1 MFSSFSFLETLS
13 SFIIM
18 FAIIDALGAT
28 PIIMSLREKGK
39 EIHCFKASLFSGLIL
54 IGFFYLGDLVLKLFN
69 VDIESFAVA
78 GAILLFLLALE
89 MLLDVEIFKYGG
101 PTPDATMIPLVFPL
115 LAGAGAITTLISL
128 KAEYA
133 DINILLGLILNL
145 IWVYLVLKMTD
156 RIRRFFGKGG
166 IYVMKKF
173 FGIILLAMAVRLFT
187 VNLHSLT
194 MLIGAAN

>member
-28 PIIMSLREKGK
+28 PIILSLRDKGK
-39 EIHCFKASLFSGLIL
+39 EIHCFKATSLAALIL
-54 IGFFYLGDLVLKLFN
+54 VGFFFLGDLVLRLFN
-69 VDIESFAVA
+69 VDIQSFAVA

-89 MLLDVEIFKYGG
+89 MLLDVEFFKYAG
-101 PTPDATMIPLVFPL
+101 PTPDATIIPLVFPL

-133 DINILLGLILNL
+133 DINILCGLFLNMV
-145 IWVYLVLKMTD
+145 WVYIVLSMTD
-156 RIRRFFGKGG
+156 KVRKFFGKAG

-173 FGIILLAMAVRLFT
+173 FGVILLAMAVRLFT
-187 VNLHSLT
+187 ANLHSL
-194 MLIGAAN
+194 IGQL

>member
-1 MFSSFSFLETLS
+1 MLKSFSFLETLS
-13 SFIIM
+13 SFVIM

-28 PIIMSLREKGK
+28 PIILSLREKGK
-39 EIHCFKASLFSGLIL
+39 QIHSFKATVFAGLVL
-54 IGFFYLGDLVLKLFN
+54 VGFFYVGDLILKLFN

-89 MLLDVEIFKYGG
+89 MLLDVEIFKYSG
-101 PTPDATMIPLVFPL
+101 PTPDATFIPLVFPL

-133 DINILLGLILNL
+133 DINILCGLLLNL
-145 IWVYLVLKMTD
+145 VWVYVVLKLTD
-156 RIRRFFGKGG
+156 RVRRFFGKNG

-173 FGIILLAMAVRLFT
+173 FSVILLAMAVRLFT
-187 VNLHSLT
+187 ANLHA
-194 MLIGAAN
+194 LIGQL

>member
-1 MFSSFSFLETLS
+1 MGFFESFSLMEIFS

-28 PIIMSLREKGK
+28 PIILSLRDRGRVVNAP
-39 EIHCFKASLFSGLIL
+39 KATFLATLIL
-54 IGFFYLGDLVLKLFN
+54 VGFFYLGNLVLKLFN

-78 GAILLFLLALE
+78 GSILLFLMALE
-89 MLLDVEIFKYGG
+89 MLLDIEIFKYSG
-101 PTPDATMIPLVFPL
+101 PTPDATVIPLVFPL

-133 DINILLGLILNL
+133 DINILIGLVLNM
-145 IWVYLVLKMTD
+145 IWVYVVLSLTEKV
-156 RIRRFFGKGG
+156 RNFFGKAG

-173 FGIILLAMAVRLFT
+173 FGVILLAIAVRLFT
-187 VNLHSLT
+187 ANLHS
-194 MLIGAAN
+194 MIGNL

>member
-28 PIIMSLREKGK
+28 PIILSLREKGK
-39 EIHCFKASLFSGLIL
+39 EIHSLKATFFAGLIL

-78 GAILLFLLALE
+78 GAILLFLMSLE
-89 MLLDVEIFKYGG
+89 MLLDVEIFKYAG
-101 PTPDATMIPLVFPL
+101 PTPDATFIPLVFPL

-133 DINILLGLILNL
+133 DINILCGLLLNL
-145 IWVYLVLKMTD
+145 IWVYVVLSLTEK
-156 RIRRFFGKGG
+156 IRRFFGKAG

-173 FGIILLAMAVRLFT
+173 FGVILLAMAVRLFT
-187 VNLHSLT
+187 VNIHAITLLA
-194 MLIGAAN
+194 GN

>member
-1 MFSSFSFLETLS
+1 MLSSFDFLETLS

-18 FAIIDALGAT
+18 FAIIDALGAS
-28 PIIMSLREKGK
+28 PIIISLREKGK
-39 EIHCFKASLFSGLIL
+39 EINCLKATVFAALIL
-54 IGFFYLGDLVLKLFN
+54 VGFFYMGDLVLKLFN

-78 GAILLFLLALE
+78 GAILLFLLSLE
-89 MLLDVEIFKYGG
+89 MLLDIEIFKYSG
-101 PTPDATMIPLVFPL
+101 PTPDATIIPLVFPL

-133 DINILLGLILNL
+133 DINILAGLCLNMV
-145 IWVYLVLKMTD
+145 WVYVVLKMTD
-156 RIRRFFGKGG
+156 KVRRFFGKNG

-173 FGIILLAMAVRLFT
+173 FGVILLAMAVRLFT

-194 MLIGAAN
+194 ALISGN